1 MCICKNLFIDVA
13 NVVCTGQNAYAPV
26 TLKIMYRCSSAKIY
40 VTLGVQL
47 KMKYHAIKSNFGTLK
62 LDESRFIMKSL
73 N

>member
-1 MCICKNLFIDVA
+1 MSARGKMPTLRLL
-13 NVVCTGQNAYAPV
+13 
-26 TLKIMYRCSSAKIY
+26 LKIMYRCSSAKIY